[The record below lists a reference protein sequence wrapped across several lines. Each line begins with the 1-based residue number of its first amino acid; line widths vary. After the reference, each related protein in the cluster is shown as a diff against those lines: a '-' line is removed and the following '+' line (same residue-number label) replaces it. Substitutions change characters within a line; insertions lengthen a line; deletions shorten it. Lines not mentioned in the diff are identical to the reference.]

1 MSRLSENV
9 YRSHGHPTRR
19 NALAASCV
27 GVCDMES
34 SSLKKGISALQLSRE
49 MEITHKS
56 ALFVL
61 RRIRHGAGE
70 AEPMKLT
77 GTIEVDELY
86 VGPRRPRHKGISKQ
100 GRGTL
105 KTPVVGMVQRGGDV
119 RFQMLERVTA
129 ENLTTSLQKTPT

>member
-1 MSRLSENV
+1 
-9 YRSHGHPTRR
+9 
-19 NALAASCV
+19 
-27 GVCDMES
+27 
-34 SSLKKGISALQLSRE
+34 

-70 AEPMKLT
+70 AEPVKLT
-77 GTIEVDELY
+77 GTVEVDELY
-86 VGPRRPRHKGISKQ
+86 VGRRRPRHKGISKQ

-129 ENLTTSLQKTPT
+129 DNLSNFIAENADLTCRIITENTTSIARSDRSLRAGTKL